1 MTGDPHSKVHARHLQ
16 RHAYLYIRQSSLR
29 QVFENTESTQ
39 RQYSLKQ
46 RAIAL
51 GWTADQ
57 IMVVDTDQGLSGASA
72 ADRAGVQTLVTAV
85 GLGHAGIV
93 MGLEVSRLARNSTD
107 WHRLLEIC
115 ALTDTLILDEDGIY
129 DPAHFNDRLLLGL
142 KGTMSEA
149 ELHTLRARLLGGML
163 NKARRGELHCHVPI
177 GFVYDA
183 AGRVVFD
190 PDQQVQQTLR
200 VVFETFRRTCSATA
214 TVKCFGEQGWTFPR
228 HLRHGAHKGEVLWG
242 TLDHS
247 CTLRVLH
254 NPRYAGAFV
263 YGRTR
268 QRRHATTYHKQQ
280 LPREEWTVLLP
291 GAHPGYITWDQ
302 FEEHQTMLRDNAA
315 VHGQDRRR
323 SPPRE
328 GPALLQGLVICGRC
342 GMRMTVRYHHARGR
356 LVPIYLCQREGNQHG
371 HAICQHITG
380 ASIDEAVGGL
390 VLDAVNP
397 VALDLTLAI
406 QHELQTRL
414 DETDTLWRTALERL
428 QYDADLARQRFMRVD
443 PTNRLVAN
451 SLEADWNDKLRL
463 LAETQERDRQRR
475 EAEHAAFT
483 SDQRT
488 RILALATDVPRLWRD
503 RATPDRERKRILR
516 LIIEDVTLIKGQD
529 LVVHVRFRGGAT
541 RTLTLPRPVS
551 AWALRQTSPEVI
563 AEIDRLLAEYTDGAI
578 ARQMTE
584 RGFRS
589 GVGTPVTRETVMHVR
604 DHYHL
609 KSRYERL
616 RERGLLT
623 LAEVAQVLGISP
635 ATAKHWRRAG
645 LLRAHA
651 YNDKNQYLYEPPG
664 ADAPARY
671 MRKGIAHDDRHRRSL
686 SIRPN
691 EVQYEA

>member
-1 MTGDPHSKVHARHLQ
+1 
-16 RHAYLYIRQSSLR
+16 
-29 QVFENTESTQ
+29 
-39 RQYSLKQ
+39 
-46 RAIAL
+46 
-51 GWTADQ
+51 
-57 IMVVDTDQGLSGASA
+57 
-72 ADRAGVQTLVTAV
+72 
-85 GLGHAGIV
+85 
-93 MGLEVSRLARNSTD
+93 
-107 WHRLLEIC
+107 
-115 ALTDTLILDEDGIY
+115 
-129 DPAHFNDRLLLGL
+129 
-142 KGTMSEA
+142 
-149 ELHTLRARLLGGML
+149 
-163 NKARRGELHCHVPI
+163 
-177 GFVYDA
+177 
-183 AGRVVFD
+183 
-190 PDQQVQQTLR
+190 
-200 VVFETFRRTCSATA
+200 
-214 TVKCFGEQGWTFPR
+214 
-228 HLRHGAHKGEVLWG
+228 
-242 TLDHS
+242 
-247 CTLRVLH
+247 
-254 NPRYAGAFV
+254 
-263 YGRTR
+263 
-268 QRRHATTYHKQQ
+268 
-280 LPREEWTVLLP
+280 
-291 GAHPGYITWDQ
+291 
-302 FEEHQTMLRDNAA
+302 
-315 VHGQDRRR
+315 
-323 SPPRE
+323 
-328 GPALLQGLVICGRC
+328 
-342 GMRMTVRYHHARGR
+342 MRMTVRYHHARGR

-443 PTNRLVAN
+443 PNNRLVAD

-475 EAEHAAFT
+475 EAEHAAVT

-541 RTLTLPRPVS
+541 RTLALPRPVS
-551 AWALRQTSPEVI
+551 AWALRQTNPEVI
-563 AEIDRLLAEYTDGAI
+563 AEIDRLLAEDTEGAI
-578 ARQMTE
+578 ARRLTE

-604 DHYHL
+604 HHYQL

-623 LAEVAQVLGISP
+623 LAEVAQTLGIST

-651 YNDKNQYLYEPPG
+651 YNDKHQYLYDPPG
-664 ADAPARY
+664 ADAPTRY
-671 MRKGIAHDDRHRRSL
+671 TRKGIAHDDRHRRSL
-686 SIRPN
+686 SLRPN